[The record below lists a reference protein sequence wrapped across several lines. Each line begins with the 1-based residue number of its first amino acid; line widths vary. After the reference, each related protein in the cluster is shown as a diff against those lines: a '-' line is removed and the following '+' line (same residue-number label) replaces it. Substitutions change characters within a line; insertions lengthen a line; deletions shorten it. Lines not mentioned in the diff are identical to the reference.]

1 MEVSKVYILAV
12 RTLHQQASTFIE
24 NKKFHKCQ
32 TFSRPNPI
40 LVGRFY
46 FGVFTRRW
54 FNWGWRGSFRAC
66 DRYHFRWIPPS
77 DVNSHVVTDGSDLW
91 PIY

>member
-1 MEVSKVYILAV
+1 MDIKQKVSKC
-12 RTLHQQASTFIE
+12 R
-24 NKKFHKCQ
+24 
-32 TFSRPNPI
+32 TFSRQIPI

-46 FGVFTRRW
+46 FGVLL
-54 FNWGWRGSFRAC
+54 GGSLTGAGEEVSVC

>member
-1 MEVSKVYILAV
+1 MKVLSFYIIRAKPTPTGFHIHGRQKVS
-12 RTLHQQASTFIE
+12 
-24 NKKFHKCQ
+24 KCQ

-40 LVGRFY
+40 LVGRFILE
-46 FGVFTRRW
+46 FSHGGGLTGAGEEV
-54 FNWGWRGSFRAC
+54 SAC

-77 DVNSHVVTDGSDLW
+77 DVNSHVVTDDSDLW